1 MHFSHAPKAVKTL
14 VAILMVLAIGSA
26 TFPSDA
32 DLTDELEKLEEERE
46 QTQAEI
52 EAKTEQVDAATAEVN
67 EVTEALAALNAQ
79 VNEQEAELA
88 AAEDRLNEAEARYAE
103 ATAAVKI
110 KTAEIELL
118 KDQVKDKAISA
129 FVGRGGDA
137 NPIMEDIDPN
147 AAVRRRSLVLSVT
160 QQDLDITESLRI
172 AQEELAIQQALA
184 DQAQADA
191 AVFRDDMA
199 GLLAELEVSRDAQA
213 ELAAVAEERLESRLA
228 EQAFLEEMD
237 KELAGKIKTTND
249 ELARQAALAAARRQ
263 ATATR
268 NQSSGGGGSYPSS
281 GQIVKVQGFRVHV
294 DIAQNLEAMLNAAAS
309 DGIHFGGWGYRD
321 HQAQIRLRKSHC
333 GTSNYAVWHMPS
345 SRCRPP
351 TARPGRSMH
360 EQGKAIDFTYGGR
373 GIGTRSNPGYKW
385 LAANAAAYGFYNLPS
400 EPWHWSVNGN

>member
-1 MHFSHAPKAVKTL
+1 MLFSHAPKAVKAL
-14 VAILMVLAIGSA
+14 VAVMVALAIGSA

-32 DLTDELEKLEEERE
+32 DLKEDLEKLEQERE

-52 EAKTEQVDAATAEVN
+52 EANSEKVDAATAEVD
-67 EVTEALAALNAQ
+67 EVTAALAALNAQ

-88 AAEDRLNEAEARYAE
+88 TAEDKLNEAEARYAE

-118 KDQVKDKAISA
+118 KNQVKDKAISA

-147 AAVRRRSLVLSVT
+147 EAVRRRSLVLSVT

-191 AVFRDDMA
+191 AMFRDEMA
-199 GLLAELEVSRDAQA
+199 DLLVELQDSRDKQA
-213 ELAAVAEERLESRLA
+213 ELANQAEARLEARLA
-228 EQAFLEEMD
+228 EQAILEEMD
-237 KELAGKIKTTND
+237 RELAAQEKKIND
-249 ELARQAALAAARRQ
+249 ELARQAALAAARAAAAR
-263 ATATR
+263 TTT
-268 NQSSGGGGSYPSS
+268 SGGGGGGSYPSAS
-281 GQIVKVQGFRVHV
+281 QIVKVQGFRVHV
-294 DIAQNLEAMLNAAAS
+294 DIAQNLEALLNHAAA

-333 GTSNYAVWHMPS
+333 GSSNYAIWHMPS
-345 SRCRPP
+345 SQCRPP

-373 GIGTRSNPGYKW
+373 AIGTRSSPGYKW
-385 LAANAAAYGFYNLPS
+385 LAAHAASYGLYNLPS
-400 EPWHWSVNGN
+400 EPWHWSTNGN